1 MGLESVF
8 AQFMTGQAFL
18 AVHQSIGRREGGMD
32 PADWSRAESVMTV
45 STATD
50 LAVMLGHWSGREQR
64 RHVRVLLRQNQE
76 SDYQDDRPQDGLT
89 PLPSQASHGHALG
102 NRAVADAVRE
112 RPLSAFS
119 ARRGRPCANPAIALA
134 QWLAFVGGTATS
146 AMIGSDSA
154 GASRRGV
161 AAQPALRRAL
171 VAARP
176 EVETLQQPAQ
186 SVPPLK
192 A

>member
-32 PADWSRAESVMTV
+32 PADWSRVESVMSV

-50 LAVMLGHWSGREQR
+50 LAVMQGHWSGREQR

-89 PLPSQASHGHALG
+89 PLPSQASHGYALG

-112 RPLSAFS
+112 RPLSTLP

-134 QWLAFVGGTATS
+134 YWLAFVGGAATAP
-146 AMIGSDSA
+146 MVRSDPA
-154 GASRRGV
+154 RRPRRAV
-161 AAQPALRRAL
+161 AAQPVLRRAL
-171 VAARP
+171 IAARA
-176 EVETLQQPAQ
+176 EVETLQRPHHK
-186 SVPPLK
+186 VPPPK